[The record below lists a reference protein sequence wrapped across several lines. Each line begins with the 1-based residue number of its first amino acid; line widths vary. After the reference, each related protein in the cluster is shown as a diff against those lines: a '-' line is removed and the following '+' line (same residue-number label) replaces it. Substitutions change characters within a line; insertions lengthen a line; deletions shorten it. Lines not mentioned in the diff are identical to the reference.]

1 MGGLCRGGAQPPHYF
16 RLGGKYDGVVGDVT
30 APTIRSLHRKLVA
43 WEGDEAQP
51 PVMVTGHAPVVL

>member
-1 MGGLCRGGAQPPHYF
+1 MGAVPGGGTAPHYF

-30 APTIRSLHRKLVA
+30 APAIRSLHRKLVA